1 MKNRRFDTF
10 IRNIPSIDKKI
21 CISKFP
27 PEILFDLIDY
37 VRNHWEG
44 GYKGVLFVNKEIK
57 LHRIVFTNS
66 INAQNCV
73 FEKQVE
79 FYNCVFEKQ
88 VEFYNCIFEE
98 QTKFDKSS
106 FLSDVSFKKSIFR
119 GGVFKYIS
127 FREVTFGGDE
137 IDFCLTEFYSGDF
150 SKAIFKEN
158 SSFVDFK
165 GAKLYNVTFNEAQF
179 ERIVSFEKF
188 ENPTEIKNTKF
199 ERAIFSQQANFHNVL
214 FYDDISFQNAIFRGK
229 TYFLNI
235 TSKKISENT
244 IIGREKEFSFNG
256 AKFQN
261 EMYFNGNN
269 YIELNFSEVEF
280 GVKDKDV
287 TISFSN
293 AKFYENIRFHHC
305 DFYSSINFENTTF
318 EKLVDFHGAI
328 FCKAQP
334 FHFTDFSEE
343 AIFANVKFKKE
354 VQFLYC
360 KIKPDSYIRF
370 ESSIFERGLEISRS
384 NFKRNINFWDITIAK
399 EGEQEIFRNLNNQHY
414 EDIKYIDDFGRYS
427 TKKVSMVYRQIRE
440 TYRIIKDNF
449 YAQNNRIE
457 GLKFYEKE
465 MSVYLQEKR
474 AQDSLSKVENNT
486 TNEIV
491 EKSSKKENNI
501 TNKHIKIKFLRNL
514 VFFAELFSF
523 IIINSLFSII
533 CVLLSPLLLILC
545 IIVNILDLKIFDN
558 IYINIKNFINFTFCE
573 LHKIKEWNSIIF
585 HFFFISLL
593 VCLLIL
599 YIIYQEYVLYWIML
613 FVFLLYFFSYFYKIK
628 TKIKENI
635 RNNDYMSLVLL
646 LIPIICFFILLYG
659 ENNYQENDFVYRK
672 IEYFFFFFKL
682 SQGKNLFILELILMF
697 IAITL
702 AFLPRKQDR
711 ILLWFN
717 KNSNSFG
724 TDWVVGINFTMLV
737 ALVATI
743 IVLLLS
749 PNMCFLPKWEGIG
762 NFMRALVEMFNITE
776 WKDIEILGERPSNW
790 QYIFI
795 FLARIFIAYGM
806 YQTIQAFRKFGKS

>member
-1 MKNRRFDTF
+1 MKNRYFNTF
-10 IRNIPSIDKKI
+10 IHKTPSVDKEDGKEVKATKI

-27 PEILFDLIDY
+27 SEILFDLIHY

-44 GYKGVLFVNKEIK
+44 GYKGVLFVKEGIK
-57 LHRIVFTNS
+57 LHHRVFTNS
-66 INAQNCV
+66 IDAQNCV
-73 FEKQVE
+73 FEEQA
-79 FYNCVFEKQ
+79 
-88 VEFYNCIFEE
+88 EFYNCIFEE
-98 QTKFDKSS
+98 HTEFDKSS
-106 FLSDVSFKKSIFR
+106 FLSDVSFKRSIFR
-119 GGVFKYIS
+119 GSDFKSIS
-127 FREVTFGGDE
+127 FRGVTFGGDE
-137 IDFCLTEFYSGDF
+137 INFCLTEFYSGDF

-158 SSFVDFK
+158 SYIVDFK

-179 ERIVSFEKF
+179 KRIVSFEKF

-318 EKLVDFHGAI
+318 EKLVDFHAAI
-328 FCKAQP
+328 FCEAQP
-334 FHFTDFSEE
+334 FHFTDFSAE

-384 NFKRNINFWDITIAK
+384 NFRRNINFWDITIDK

-414 EDIKYIDDFGRYS
+414 KDIKYIDDFGKYP
-427 TKKVSMVYRQIRE
+427 TKEVPMVYRQIRE
-440 TYRIIKDNF
+440 TYRIIKDDF

-465 MSVYLQEKR
+465 MSVYLEEKR
-474 AQDSLSKVENNT
+474 LSKT
-486 TNEIV
+486 
-491 EKSSKKENNI
+491 KKEEKHESNCYKKFKGDKIFYSLIIIMVITIILWGCYKYFIFYIILIISFVLVLVERWYKNKEKLKTKNPLKQNNY
-501 TNKHIKIKFLRNL
+501 
-514 VFFAELFSF
+514 FSF
-523 IIINSLFSII
+523 IFLIIG
-533 CVLLSPLLLILC
+533 
-545 IIVNILDLKIFDN
+545 
-558 IYINIKNFINFTFCE
+558 
-573 LHKIKEWNSIIF
+573 IIF
-585 HFFFISLL
+585 YLIWIYEAMNTIHYFVISYIFLFFSAVF
-593 VCLLIL
+593 L
-599 YIIYQEYVLYWIML
+599 YFYQE
-613 FVFLLYFFSYFYKIK
+613 
-628 TKIKENI
+628 
-635 RNNDYMSLVLL
+635 R
-646 LIPIICFFILLYG
+646 
-659 ENNYQENDFVYRK
+659 
-672 IEYFFFFFKL
+672 
-682 SQGKNLFILELILMF
+682 
-697 IAITL
+697 
-702 AFLPRKQDR
+702 DR
-711 ILLWFN
+711 IILWLN

-724 TDWVVGINFTMLV
+724 TDWVVGINFTLLI
-737 ALVATI
+737 ALISSMI
-743 IVLLLS
+743 ILS
-749 PNMCFLPKWEGIG
+749 MTPHIVFSFDTEGIE
-762 NFMRALVEMFNITE
+762 NFIRTLVEILNITE
-776 WKDIEILGERPSNW
+776 WADIKILNKEPNTW
-790 QYIFI
+790 QYILMF
-795 FLARIFIAYGM
+795 FSRIFIGYGY

>member
-1 MKNRRFDTF
+1 MKNRYFNTF
-10 IRNIPSIDKKI
+10 IHKTPSVDKEDGKEIKATRI

-27 PEILFDLIDY
+27 SEILFDLIHY

-44 GYKGVLFVNKEIK
+44 GYKGVLFVKEGIR
-57 LHRIVFTNS
+57 LHHRVFTNP
-66 INAQNCV
+66 IDAQ
-73 FEKQVE
+73 
-79 FYNCVFEKQ
+79 
-88 VEFYNCIFEE
+88 NCIFEE
-98 QTKFDKSS
+98 QTEFDKSS
-106 FLSDVSFKKSIFR
+106 FLSDISFKRSIFR
-119 GGVFKYIS
+119 GSDFKSIS

-158 SSFVDFK
+158 SSIVDFK

-179 ERIVSFEKF
+179 KRIVSFEKF

-199 ERAIFSQQANFHNVL
+199 ERVIFSQQANFHNVL
-214 FYDDISFQNAIFRGK
+214 FYDDISFQNTIFTGK

-256 AKFQN
+256 AKFQS
-261 EMYFNGNN
+261 ETYFNGNN

-293 AKFYENIRFHHC
+293 AKFYESIRFHHC

-328 FCKAQP
+328 FFEAQP

-384 NFKRNINFWDITIAK
+384 NFRRNINFWDITIDK

-414 EDIKYIDDFGRYS
+414 KDIKYIDDFGKYP
-427 TKKVSMVYRQIRE
+427 TKEVPMVYRQIRE
-440 TYRIIKDNF
+440 TYRIIKDDF

-465 MSVYLQEKR
+465 MSVYLEEKR
-474 AQDSLSKVENNT
+474 LSKT
-486 TNEIV
+486 
-491 EKSSKKENNI
+491 KKEEKHESNCYKKFKGDKIFYSLIIIMVITIILWGCYKYFIFYIILIISFVLVLVERWYKNKEKLKTKNPLKQNNY
-501 TNKHIKIKFLRNL
+501 
-514 VFFAELFSF
+514 FSF
-523 IIINSLFSII
+523 IFLIIG
-533 CVLLSPLLLILC
+533 
-545 IIVNILDLKIFDN
+545 
-558 IYINIKNFINFTFCE
+558 
-573 LHKIKEWNSIIF
+573 IIF
-585 HFFFISLL
+585 YLICIREVMNTIHYMGISYIFLFFSAAF
-593 VCLLIL
+593 L
-599 YIIYQEYVLYWIML
+599 YFYQE
-613 FVFLLYFFSYFYKIK
+613 
-628 TKIKENI
+628 
-635 RNNDYMSLVLL
+635 R
-646 LIPIICFFILLYG
+646 
-659 ENNYQENDFVYRK
+659 
-672 IEYFFFFFKL
+672 
-682 SQGKNLFILELILMF
+682 
-697 IAITL
+697 
-702 AFLPRKQDR
+702 DR
-711 ILLWFN
+711 IILWFN

-724 TDWVVGINFTMLV
+724 TDWVAGVNFTLLI
-737 ALVATI
+737 ALISTMI
-743 IVLLLS
+743 ILS
-749 PNMCFLPKWEGIG
+749 KTPHIVFSFDIEGIE
-762 NFMRALVEMFNITE
+762 NFIRTLVEILNITE
-776 WKDIEILGERPSNW
+776 SADIKILNKEPNTW
-790 QYIFI
+790 QYILI
-795 FLARIFIAYGM
+795 FFSRIFIGYGY

>member
-1 MKNRRFDTF
+1 MKNRYFNTF
-10 IRNIPSIDKKI
+10 IHKTPSVDKEDGKEVKATKI

-27 PEILFDLIDY
+27 SEILFDLIHY

-44 GYKGVLFVNKEIK
+44 GYKGVLFVKEGIR
-57 LHRIVFTNS
+57 LHHRVFTNS
-66 INAQNCV
+66 IDAQNCV
-73 FEKQVE
+73 FEEQME
-79 FYNCVFEKQ
+79 FYNCVFE
-88 VEFYNCIFEE
+88 EHTE
-98 QTKFDKSS
+98 FDKSS

-119 GGVFKYIS
+119 GSDFKSIS

-137 IDFCLTEFYSGDF
+137 IDFCLTEIYSGDF
-150 SKAIFKEN
+150 SKAIFKKEN
-158 SSFVDFK
+158 SSIVDFK

-244 IIGREKEFSFNG
+244 INKQKEFSFNG

-318 EKLVDFHGAI
+318 EKLVDFHAAI
-328 FCKAQP
+328 FCEAQP
-334 FHFTDFSEE
+334 FHFTDFSAE

-414 EDIKYIDDFGRYS
+414 EDIKYIDDFGKYS
-427 TKKVSMVYRQIRE
+427 TKEVPMVYRQIRE
-440 TYRIIKDNF
+440 TYRIIKDDF

-465 MSVYLQEKR
+465 MSVYLEEKR
-474 AQDSLSKVENNT
+474 FSKT
-486 TNEIV
+486 K
-491 EKSSKKENNI
+491 EKQKYKSNFYRNLKDNNI
-501 TNKHIKIKFLRNL
+501 FYVLLAIIVVSMSLWVYCKSLFFYIILIISFVLVLVERWYKNKEKLKTKNPLKQNNY
-514 VFFAELFSF
+514 FSF
-523 IIINSLFSII
+523 IFLIIG
-533 CVLLSPLLLILC
+533 
-545 IIVNILDLKIFDN
+545 
-558 IYINIKNFINFTFCE
+558 
-573 LHKIKEWNSIIF
+573 IIF
-585 HFFFISLL
+585 YLIWIYEAMNTIHYFVISYIFLFFSAVF
-593 VCLLIL
+593 L
-599 YIIYQEYVLYWIML
+599 YFYQE
-613 FVFLLYFFSYFYKIK
+613 
-628 TKIKENI
+628 
-635 RNNDYMSLVLL
+635 R
-646 LIPIICFFILLYG
+646 
-659 ENNYQENDFVYRK
+659 
-672 IEYFFFFFKL
+672 
-682 SQGKNLFILELILMF
+682 
-697 IAITL
+697 
-702 AFLPRKQDR
+702 DR
-711 ILLWFN
+711 IILWLN

-724 TDWVVGINFTMLV
+724 TDWVVGINFTLLI
-737 ALVATI
+737 ALISSMI
-743 IVLLLS
+743 ILS
-749 PNMCFLPKWEGIG
+749 MTPHIVFSFDTEGIE
-762 NFMRALVEMFNITE
+762 NFIRTLVEILNITE
-776 WKDIEILGERPSNW
+776 WADIKILNKEPNTR
-790 QYIFI
+790 QYILMF
-795 FLARIFIAYGM
+795 FSRIFIGYGY

>member
-10 IRNIPSIDKKI
+10 IRNFSSIDKKI

-44 GYKGVLFVNKEIK
+44 GYKGVLFVKKEIK
-57 LHRIVFTNS
+57 LHHIVFTNS
-66 INAQNCV
+66 IDARNCV

-79 FYNCVFEKQ
+79 FYNCVFE
-88 VEFYNCIFEE
+88 EHTE
-98 QTKFDKSS
+98 FDKSS

-119 GGVFKYIS
+119 GSDFKSIS

-158 SSFVDFK
+158 SSIVDFKGANIVDFK
-165 GAKLYNVTFNEAQF
+165 GAKLYDVSFNEAQF

-244 IIGREKEFSFNG
+244 INKEKEFSFNG

-261 EMYFNGNN
+261 ETYFNGNN

-318 EKLVDFHGAI
+318 EKLVDFHGAT
-328 FCKAQP
+328 FNEAQL
-334 FHFTDFSEE
+334 FHFTDFSAQ

-384 NFKRNINFWDITIAK
+384 NFKRNINFWDITITK

-414 EDIKYIDDFGRYS
+414 EDIKYIDDFGKYS
-427 TKKVSMVYRQIRE
+427 TKEVSMVYRQIRE
-440 TYRIIKDNF
+440 TYCIIKDNF

-465 MSVYLQEKR
+465 MSVYLEEKR
-474 AQDSLSKVENNT
+474 FSKT
-486 TNEIV
+486 K
-491 EKSSKKENNI
+491 EKQKYKSNFYKNLKDNNI
-501 TNKHIKIKFLRNL
+501 FYVLLAIIVVSMPLWVYSKSLFFYITLIISFVLVLVERWYKNKEKLKTKNPLKQNNY
-514 VFFAELFSF
+514 FSF
-523 IIINSLFSII
+523 IFLIIA
-533 CVLLSPLLLILC
+533 
-545 IIVNILDLKIFDN
+545 
-558 IYINIKNFINFTFCE
+558 
-573 LHKIKEWNSIIF
+573 IIF
-585 HFFFISLL
+585 YLIWIYEAMNTIHYFVISYIFLFFSAVF
-593 VCLLIL
+593 L
-599 YIIYQEYVLYWIML
+599 YFYQE
-613 FVFLLYFFSYFYKIK
+613 
-628 TKIKENI
+628 
-635 RNNDYMSLVLL
+635 R
-646 LIPIICFFILLYG
+646 
-659 ENNYQENDFVYRK
+659 
-672 IEYFFFFFKL
+672 
-682 SQGKNLFILELILMF
+682 
-697 IAITL
+697 
-702 AFLPRKQDR
+702 DR
-711 ILLWFN
+711 IILWLN

-724 TDWVVGINFTMLV
+724 TDWVVGINFTLLI
-737 ALVATI
+737 ALISSMI
-743 IVLLLS
+743 ILS
-749 PNMCFLPKWEGIG
+749 MTPHIVFSFDTEGIE
-762 NFMRALVEMFNITE
+762 NFIRTLVEILNITG
-776 WKDIEILGERPSNW
+776 WADIKILNKEPNTW
-790 QYIFI
+790 QYILI
-795 FLARIFIAYGM
+795 FFSRIFIGYGY

>member
-1 MKNRRFDTF
+1 MKNRYFNTF
-10 IRNIPSIDKKI
+10 IHKTPSVDKEDGKEVKATKI

-27 PEILFDLIDY
+27 SEILFDLIHY

-44 GYKGVLFVNKEIK
+44 GYKGVLFVKEGIR
-57 LHRIVFTNS
+57 LHHRVFTNS
-66 INAQNCV
+66 IDAQNCV
-73 FEKQVE
+73 FEEQME
-79 FYNCVFEKQ
+79 FYNCVFE
-88 VEFYNCIFEE
+88 EHTE
-98 QTKFDKSS
+98 FDKSS

-119 GGVFKYIS
+119 GSDFKSIS

-137 IDFCLTEFYSGDF
+137 IDFCLTEIYSGDF
-150 SKAIFKEN
+150 SKAIFKKEN
-158 SSFVDFK
+158 SSIVDFK

-244 IIGREKEFSFNG
+244 INKQKEFSFNG

-318 EKLVDFHGAI
+318 EKLVDFHAAI
-328 FCKAQP
+328 FCEAQP
-334 FHFTDFSEE
+334 FHFTDFSAE

-414 EDIKYIDDFGRYS
+414 EDIKYIDDFGKYS
-427 TKKVSMVYRQIRE
+427 TKEVPMVYRQIRE
-440 TYRIIKDNF
+440 TYRIIKDDF

-465 MSVYLQEKR
+465 MSVYLEEKR
-474 AQDSLSKVENNT
+474 FSKT
-486 TNEIV
+486 
-491 EKSSKKENNI
+491 KKEQKYKLNFYENFKDNNI
-501 TNKHIKIKFLRNL
+501 FYLLLAIIVVSMPLWVYCKSLFFYITLIISFVLVLVERWYKNKEKLKTKNPLKQNNY
-514 VFFAELFSF
+514 FSF
-523 IIINSLFSII
+523 IFLIIG
-533 CVLLSPLLLILC
+533 
-545 IIVNILDLKIFDN
+545 
-558 IYINIKNFINFTFCE
+558 
-573 LHKIKEWNSIIF
+573 IIF
-585 HFFFISLL
+585 YLIWIYEAMNTIHYFVISYIFLFFSAVF
-593 VCLLIL
+593 L
-599 YIIYQEYVLYWIML
+599 YFYQE
-613 FVFLLYFFSYFYKIK
+613 
-628 TKIKENI
+628 
-635 RNNDYMSLVLL
+635 R
-646 LIPIICFFILLYG
+646 
-659 ENNYQENDFVYRK
+659 
-672 IEYFFFFFKL
+672 
-682 SQGKNLFILELILMF
+682 
-697 IAITL
+697 
-702 AFLPRKQDR
+702 DR
-711 ILLWFN
+711 IILWLN

-724 TDWVVGINFTMLV
+724 TDWVVGINFTLLI
-737 ALVATI
+737 ALISSMI
-743 IVLLLS
+743 ILS
-749 PNMCFLPKWEGIG
+749 MTPHIVFSFDTEGIE
-762 NFMRALVEMFNITE
+762 NFIRTLVEILNITE
-776 WKDIEILGERPSNW
+776 WADIKILNKEPNTR
-790 QYIFI
+790 QYILMF
-795 FLARIFIAYGM
+795 FSRIFIGYGY